1 MDALQ
6 KHNSVGLRKLFLT
19 FLRLGATAFGGPAMM
34 AHVKK
39 AAVTRHGWITEE
51 EFRHGTALCQ
61 LIPGAT
67 VIQMAAYIGMQVRG
81 MTGALVSFVGFGL
94 PAFLIML
101 ALSAMYAAYHELP
114 HIMSLFTGLKAIV
127 VAIIAHAAYLFVC
140 STINSLRIFM
150 ISLCSCALL
159 LTGMNPFLMVVIAA
173 MSGSILFH
181 DIHVVHSA
189 QHVRDKAQR
198 PATHAWLIIG
208 FVGFSI
214 LALYHVH
221 TDLFSLALLM
231 MKIDLFA
238 FGGGYG
244 SLPLMLH
251 EIVDARQWMD
261 SKTFMDGIALGQVT
275 PGPIVITATFVGYL
289 MHGLSG
295 ACIGTIA
302 IFTPSFLMLVI
313 TIPICD
319 RMKDSRFFLR
329 AVQGILA
336 SFVGLLFF
344 VLLKFSF
351 TVQWDWRSILLGS
364 VALAALV
371 RKTDILYVVII
382 GGILSMM
389 IY

>member
-1 MDALQ
+1 LQ
-6 KHNSVGLRKLFLT
+6 KHHSVGLLKIFLT

-67 VIQMAAYIGMQVRG
+67 VIQMAAYIGMQLRG
-81 MTGALVSFVGFGL
+81 IAGALVSFISFGL

-101 ALSAMYAAYHELP
+101 ALSAMYAAYHDLP
-114 HIMSLFTGLKAIV
+114 HTISLFTGLKAII
-127 VAIIAHAAYLFVC
+127 VAIIAHAAYLFTC
-140 STINSLRIFM
+140 STIKSLRIFM
-150 ISLCSCALL
+150 IFFCSCVLL
-159 LTGMNPFLMVVIAA
+159 LAGMNPFLMVMIAA

-181 DIHVVHSA
+181 DIHAVHSA
-189 QHVRDKAQR
+189 QYVRDKAQR
-198 PATHAWLIIG
+198 PAIHVWLIIG
-208 FVGFSI
+208 FFGSAM

-221 TDLFSLALLM
+221 PDLFSLALLM

-251 EIVDARQWMD
+251 EIVDTHQWMD
-261 SKTFMDGIALGQVT
+261 SKTFMDGIALGQIT

-295 ACIGTIA
+295 ACIGTIT

-313 TIPICD
+313 TMPICD
-319 RMKDSRFFLR
+319 RMKASRFFLR

-344 VLLKFSF
+344 VLLKFSL

-364 VALAALV
+364 MALAALI
-371 RKTDILYVVII
+371 RETDILYVVII
-382 GGILSMM
+382 GGIISMM